1 MSRFFVEVSHA
12 SDEIECARVIQTF
25 LKTGS
30 HYLSRAEWGC
40 MDGEHKAWIILD
52 ADNKEEARR
61 VLPPVF
67 RPTAKIVSLTRF
79 TLNDIE
85 NILNRHQA

>member
-1 MSRFFVEVSHA
+1 MSRFFIEVPHA

-30 HYLSRAEWGC
+30 HYLSHAEWGC

-52 ADNKEEARR
+52 VDSREDALRI
-61 VLPPVF
+61 LPPAF
-67 RPTAKIVSLTRF
+67 RPTAKIICLTRF
-79 TLNDIE
+79 TLSDIE
-85 NILNRHQA
+85 NILNRKQV